1 MLTRSHVV
9 STLTLTLSL
18 IISAAAPSSGETRD
32 SDNQQLVSW
41 SQDATA
47 GAGYLQAYQ
56 KKLFEEELDDL
67 SESGASVI
75 RVEYLGDT
83 NRTVLAGYSEFAEYI
98 QKYQLVGYGSWGVK
112 VSSSKVFP
120 DLSLDPSH
128 DLIKLKSDTCSLGF
142 NLFNWDSWFTPAC
155 EVQQPDPE
163 TYLDAALLERLSW
176 PVDQTIV
183 NKYKPMFDA
192 MVDGKLEYTIDSGAY
207 ICPGLLKEFGT
218 NSFSV
223 SFIDIADG
231 HGYRVIPTGPGKWD
245 LKFQPLAGDPES
257 LAYYAHEDMERELIV
272 FEDDS
277 IL

>member
-1 MLTRSHVV
+1 MLIRSHVV
-9 STLTLTLSL
+9 STLALTLSL
-18 IISAAAPSSGETRD
+18 IISAEAPSHGESRN
-32 SDNQQLVSW
+32 SDDQQLVSW
-41 SQDATA
+41 SEEAIA
-47 GAGYLQAYQ
+47 SAGYLQTYQ
-56 KKLFEEELDDL
+56 KRLFEDELDKL

-83 NRTVLAGYSEFAEYI
+83 NRTVLAGYAEFSEYL

-112 VSSSKVFP
+112 VTSSKVFP
-120 DLSLDPSH
+120 DLSMDPSH
-128 DLIKLKSDTCSLGF
+128 DLTKLKSETCSLGF
-142 NLFNWDSWFTPAC
+142 NLFNWDSWFTPGC
-155 EVQQPDPE
+155 EVKQVDPE

-183 NKYKPMFDA
+183 NRYKPMFDA
-192 MVDGKLEYTIDSGAY
+192 MVDGRLEYTIDAGAY

-231 HGYRVIPTGPGKWD
+231 HGYRVIQTGPGKWD

-257 LAYYAHEDMERELIV
+257 LAYYAHEDMERGLIV
-272 FEDDS
+272 FENDS